1 MKVQIKYYAAIRDI
15 IGLSSEEIDVKEG
28 TQLGNLVSHIK
39 EKHAKIADLVLLVA
53 VNEKYSSSERIL
65 EDGDR
70 VALFPPV
77 SGG

>member
-1 MKVQIKYYAAIRDI
+1 MKIEIKYYAAIRDI
-15 IGLSSEEIDVKEG
+15 IGFSIEVIEVNES
-28 TQLGNLVSHIK
+28 TQLGSLINRLK
-39 EKHAKIADLVLLVA
+39 EKHVQIKDLVILVA

-65 EDGDR
+65 VDGDR

>member
-1 MKVQIKYYAAIRDI
+1 MKIHIKYYAAIRDL
-15 IGLSSEEIDVKEG
+15 IGLSNEDIEVMEG
-28 TQLGNLVSHIK
+28 TQLGSFVNMIK
-39 EKHAKIADLVLLVA
+39 EKNVQIKDLVLLVA

-65 EDGDR
+65 IEGDR